1 MSFLRILFF
10 KFYCVSILS
19 YKNYISFSV
28 DYANDSLFVVNGPD
42 VRNRD
47 VAGYI
52 FDINSGEVSG
62 KFGTFL
68 DPHDIAVTPD
78 AREVITCFF
87 LLFEL

>member
-1 MSFLRILFF
+1 MFFFSSLNLFLN
-10 KFYCVSILS
+10 SS
-19 YKNYISFSV
+19 SV

-42 VRNRD
+42 LRKRD

-52 FDINSGEVSG
+52 FDMNSGEVSG

-78 AREVITCFF
+78 AREVKTCFF
-87 LLFEL
+87 FYFFFFEL

>member
-1 MSFLRILFF
+1 MYIL
-10 KFYCVSILS
+10 
-19 YKNYISFSV
+19 FSV
-28 DYANDSLFVVNGPD
+28 DYANDSLFVVNGPED

-52 FDINSGEVSG
+52 FDMNSGEVSG

-78 AREVITCFF
+78 GREVNIW
-87 LLFEL
+87 FEFW